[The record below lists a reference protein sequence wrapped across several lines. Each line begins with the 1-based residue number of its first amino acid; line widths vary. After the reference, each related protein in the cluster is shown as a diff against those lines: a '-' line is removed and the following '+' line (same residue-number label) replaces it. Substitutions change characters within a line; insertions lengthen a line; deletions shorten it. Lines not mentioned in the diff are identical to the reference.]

1 MPEKLV
7 LVDGHA
13 LAYRAFFALPVGS
26 FSTSKGELTNAVYGF
41 AAMLLRALEV
51 ERPDYI
57 AVTFDAPGETFR
69 HREFEE
75 YKAQRGPMPDEL
87 QDQMGRIREI
97 VRGFNIPIF
106 ELEGYEA
113 DDLIGTLASQAGMQ
127 GVETMIVTGD
137 YDTFQL
143 VSPQVKVLTTVGRQ
157 AFANAQVF
165 DEEAIRERYGIEP
178 ARLVDYKALV
188 GDPSDNIPGIV
199 GIGKKYATALI
210 QQYGTVEKIYEH
222 LEEVQPPRARSALEG
237 RQDEALLNKRLV
249 TIRTDAPVELGL
261 EACRTSDFDP
271 QEVLRLMRE
280 LEFRSLAER
289 LPALSRDGAGPP
301 DPAAVGERAAVSH
314 HVVADRK
321 GLGRLIELLSKAD
334 HITLDVETTSTDP
347 MEAELVGIA
356 LGVGPEEGYY
366 VPVGHLGQGSERQLP
381 LEEVLDGLRPVLEDS
396 AVPKWAHNAI
406 YDLGVLSRHGVSVR
420 GLAFDTMIA
429 AFLVDPSGRGYGLK
443 DLAWK
448 RLGVEVT
455 PISELIGSGRT
466 EITMAE
472 VPIDRAAPYAA
483 ADVVFTDRLASEF
496 AGELEEKA
504 LWDLFVDV
512 EVPLIPVLLEMEL
525 AGVAV
530 DASYLSELSREMHLR
545 LSEVEEEIH
554 DMAGHPFNVAS
565 SPQLQT
571 VLFEELGLPPQKRT
585 KTGYSTS
592 ADVLETLRPL
602 HPIIALIEEQRS
614 ISKLKSTY
622 VDALPLLVNS
632 RSGRIHTSY
641 HQTGAVTGRI
651 SSSRPNLQNI
661 PVRTDP
667 GRRVRK
673 AFVAPEGMRLLT
685 GDYSQVELRI
695 LAHVSQDPGL
705 LEAFARGED
714 VHASTAASLYEVGL
728 DAVTGDMRR
737 VAKTI
742 NFGLIYGMGE
752 YGLAER
758 TGLSRE
764 QAREFIANYFARFPK
779 VKTYIDD
786 TVRMAK
792 EEGYVSTV
800 LGHRRY
806 FPELRSGVRVHQ
818 GIRRAAERM
827 AINMPI
833 QGSAADIIKLAMIR
847 LHASLADENR
857 EARLILQV
865 HDELV
870 LEVPEQEVESAA
882 ALVREVMEGA
892 YALEPALAVE
902 LSVGENWGEMAPLAF

>member
-1 MPEKLV
+1 
-7 LVDGHA
+7 
-13 LAYRAFFALPVGS
+13 
-26 FSTSKGELTNAVYGF
+26 
-41 AAMLLRALEV
+41 
-51 ERPDYI
+51 
-57 AVTFDAPGETFR
+57 
-69 HREFEE
+69 
-75 YKAQRGPMPDEL
+75 
-87 QDQMGRIREI
+87 
-97 VRGFNIPIF
+97 
-106 ELEGYEA
+106 
-113 DDLIGTLASQAGMQ
+113 
-127 GVETMIVTGD
+127 
-137 YDTFQL
+137 
-143 VSPQVKVLTTVGRQ
+143 
-157 AFANAQVF
+157 
-165 DEEAIRERYGIEP
+165 
-178 ARLVDYKALV
+178 
-188 GDPSDNIPGIV
+188 
-199 GIGKKYATALI
+199 
-210 QQYGTVEKIYEH
+210 
-222 LEEVQPPRARSALEG
+222 
-237 RQDEALLNKRLV
+237 KRLA
-249 TIRTDAPVELGL
+249 TIRTDAPVALGL
-261 EACRTSDFDP
+261 EECRTSEYDP
-271 QEVLRLMRE
+271 EEVLRLMRE

-289 LPALSRDGAGPP
+289 LPALSRDGAGPESGA
-301 DPAAVGERAAVSH
+301 PAEAEDGFSS
-314 HVVADRK
+314 HVVANRK
-321 GLGRLIELLSKAD
+321 ELDRLIGALSKAD
-334 HITLDVETTSTDP
+334 HLTLDVETTSTDP
-347 MEAELVGIA
+347 MAAELVGIA
-356 LGVGPEEGYY
+356 LAVGQEDGYY
-366 VPVGHLGQGSERQLP
+366 VPVGHVGVRSEHQMP
-381 LEEVLDGLRPVLEDS
+381 LDEVLDRLRPILEDS
-396 AVPKWAHNAI
+396 SVPKWAHNAI

-448 RLGVEVT
+448 RLGADVT
-455 PISELIGSGRT
+455 PISELIGTGRG
-466 EITMAE
+466 EITMAQ
-472 VPIDRAAPYAA
+472 VPIDQAAPYAA
-483 ADVVFTDRLASEF
+483 ADVVFTDRLALEF
-496 AGELEEKA
+496 AGELKEKA

-512 EVPLIPVLLEMEL
+512 EIPLVQVLLEMEL

-530 DASYLSELSREMHLR
+530 DTAYLSELSREMHLR
-545 LSEVEEEIH
+545 LSEVEEGIH
-554 DMAGHPFNVAS
+554 DVVGHPFNVAS

-602 HPIIALIEEQRS
+602 HPIIALIEEHRS

-622 VDALPLLVNS
+622 VDALPLMVNG
-632 RSGRIHTSY
+632 RTGRIHTSY

-651 SSSRPNLQNI
+651 SSSGPNLQNI

-667 GRRVRK
+667 GRQVRK
-673 AFVAPEGMRLLT
+673 AFVAPAGSRLLA

-695 LAHVSQDPGL
+695 LAHVSQDAGL

-728 DAVTGDMRR
+728 DAVTADMRR

-752 YGLAER
+752 YGLAQR

-764 QAREFIANYFARFPK
+764 QAGEFIASYFARFPK
-779 VKTYIDD
+779 VKTYIDE

-792 EEGYVSTV
+792 DEGYVSTV

-806 FPELRSGVRVHQ
+806 FPELRSGVSVHR

-833 QGSAADIIKLAMIR
+833 QGSAADIIKLATIR
-847 LHASLADENR
+847 LHASLASEEL

-870 LEVPEQEVESAA
+870 LEVPEREVETAA

-902 LSVGENWGEMAPLAF
+902 LSAGENWGEMAPLPA